1 MKNGIENNIGGEMR
15 EMKERLDTLMATL
28 EENKD
33 EGQLWFQNI
42 KMFTITGRSVISEAL
57 KTP

>member
-1 MKNGIENNIGGEMR
+1 MKSEIESNIGGEIK

-33 EGQLWFQNI
+33 EGQLWFQNV
-42 KMFTITGRSVISEAL
+42 KKSLQLLAGPL
-57 KTP
+57 